1 MKSGGG
7 LDEVEIFLQIHGEHL
22 IFDGN
27 PLIFTNLFISF
38 EINFYKKLTLLIVM
52 VEAVMINWIYVILLF
67 ILGFITYYRK
77 SLDLFGTAVMIIMGV
92 IIIFSAG
99 ANWLLLIVLFL
110 VMSLLATKYSK
121 KYKMSLG
128 EFEGRRTSKN
138 VISNGVVA
146 CFMAAFGGYYLP
158 FVGGFIGAIATATAD
173 TLASEIGVLDAHPRL
188 ITTFQKVDPGTNGAV
203 SVLGTAVGIVGAAII
218 GIAAY
223 LLGIMP
229 NPLLAI
235 GVSIISGTVGC
246 FADSILGAVLENR
259 HVLTNEHVNLIA
271 TIVGAL
277 VGILLL

>member
-1 MKSGGG
+1 M
-7 LDEVEIFLQIHGEHL
+7 VEE
-22 IFDGN
+22 
-27 PLIFTNLFISF
+27 
-38 EINFYKKLTLLIVM
+38 VM
-52 VEAVMINWIYVILLF
+52 VNWIYVILLF
-67 ILGFITYYRK
+67 ILGFVTYYRK
-77 SLDLFGTAVMIIMGV
+77 SLDVLGSVVMIVMGI

-110 VMSLLATKYSK
+110 VMSLLATKFSK
-121 KYKMSLG
+121 KYKQSLG

-158 FVGGFIGAIATATAD
+158 FVGGFIGAIATATSD
-173 TLASEIGVLDAHPRL
+173 TLASEIGVLDPHPRL
-188 ITTFQKVDPGTNGAV
+188 ITTLQKVDPGTNGAV

-235 GVSIISGTVGC
+235 GVAIISGTVGC
-246 FADSILGAVLENR
+246 FMDSILGAVFENR
-259 HVLTNEHVNLIA
+259 HLITNEHVNLIA

-277 VGILLL
+277 AGILLL

>member
-1 MKSGGG
+1 M
-7 LDEVEIFLQIHGEHL
+7 
-22 IFDGN
+22 
-27 PLIFTNLFISF
+27 
-38 EINFYKKLTLLIVM
+38 
-52 VEAVMINWIYVILLF
+52 EAIMINWAYVILLF

-77 SLDLFGTAVMIIMGV
+77 SLDLFGSAVMIIMGV
-92 IIIFSAG
+92 VIIFSAG
-99 ANWLLLIVLFL
+99 ANWLLLIILFL

-146 CFMAAFGGYYLP
+146 CFMAAFGGYYSP
-158 FVGGFIGAIATATAD
+158 FVGGFIGAIATATSD
-173 TLASEIGVLDAHPRL
+173 TLASEIGVLDKHPRL

-203 SVLGTAVGIVGAAII
+203 SVLGTCIGIIGAAII

-229 NPLLAI
+229 NPLLSV
-235 GVSIISGTVGC
+235 GVSIISGTIGC
-246 FADSILGAVLENR
+246 FMDSILGAVFEN
-259 HVLTNEHVNLIA
+259 HGFLTNEHVNLIA

>member
-1 MKSGGG
+1 
-7 LDEVEIFLQIHGEHL
+7 
-22 IFDGN
+22 
-27 PLIFTNLFISF
+27 
-38 EINFYKKLTLLIVM
+38 
-52 VEAVMINWIYVILLF
+52 MINWVYVILLF

-77 SLDLFGTAVMIIMGV
+77 SLDMFGSAVMIIMGV

-99 ANWLLLIVLFL
+99 TNWLLLIVLFL
-110 VMSLLATKYSK
+110 VMSLLATKFSK

-173 TLASEIGVLDAHPRL
+173 TLASEIGVLDQNPRL
-188 ITTFQKVDPGTNGAV
+188 ITTLQKVDPGTNGAV
-203 SVLGTAVGIVGAAII
+203 SVLGTAVGIIGAAII
-218 GIAAY
+218 GVAAY
-223 LLGIMP
+223 FLGVMT

-235 GVSIISGTVGC
+235 LVSVISGTVGC
-246 FADSILGAVLENR
+246 FMDSILGALFENR
-259 HVLTNEHVNLIA
+259 HLITNEHVNLLA

>member
-1 MKSGGG
+1 M
-7 LDEVEIFLQIHGEHL
+7 VEE
-22 IFDGN
+22 
-27 PLIFTNLFISF
+27 
-38 EINFYKKLTLLIVM
+38 VM
-52 VEAVMINWIYVILLF
+52 VNWIYVILLF
-67 ILGFITYYRK
+67 ILGFVTYYRK
-77 SLDLFGTAVMIIMGV
+77 SLDVLGSVVMIVMGI

-110 VMSLLATKYSK
+110 IMSLLATKFSK
-121 KYKMSLG
+121 KYKQSLG

-158 FVGGFIGAIATATAD
+158 FVGGFIGAIATATSD
-173 TLASEIGVLDAHPRL
+173 TLASEIGVLDQHPRL

-203 SVLGTAVGIVGAAII
+203 SVLGTTVGIVGAAII
-218 GIAAY
+218 GIASY

-235 GVSIISGTVGC
+235 CVAIISGTVGC
-246 FADSILGAVLENR
+246 FMDSVLGAVFENR
-259 HVLTNEHVNLIA
+259 HLITNEHVNLIA

>member
-1 MKSGGG
+1 
-7 LDEVEIFLQIHGEHL
+7 
-22 IFDGN
+22 
-27 PLIFTNLFISF
+27 
-38 EINFYKKLTLLIVM
+38 M
-52 VEAVMINWIYVILLF
+52 VNWIYVILLF
-67 ILGFITYYRK
+67 ILGFVTYYRK
-77 SLDLFGTAVMIIMGV
+77 SLDVLGSVVMIVMGI

-110 VMSLLATKYSK
+110 VMSLLATKFSK
-121 KYKMSLG
+121 KYKQSLG

-158 FVGGFIGAIATATAD
+158 FVGGFIGAIATATSD
-173 TLASEIGVLDAHPRL
+173 TLASEIGVLDPHPRL

-203 SVLGTAVGIVGAAII
+203 SVLGTAIGIVGAAII
-218 GIAAY
+218 GVAAY

-235 GVSIISGTVGC
+235 GVAIISGTVGC
-246 FADSILGAVLENR
+246 FMDSILGAVFENR
-259 HVLTNEHVNLIA
+259 HLITNEHVNLIA
-271 TIVGAL
+271 TVVGAI